1 MPILKEES
9 TEICMQRNSCR
20 NLAQNEPELAV
31 SKLNPCM
38 RGHIQSSNSYDEC
51 DSIASPY
58 SQFND
63 NQYPMNNDGSDNI
76 NIYQSPMPAWVETEP
91 HVIFWFFKLF
101 YVLLIKHLNI
111 SEVANFHNFC

>member
-1 MPILKEES
+1 MKHDCLSQVKDQLKTTAHQVSNNFSPTLKEEP

-51 DSIASPY
+51 DSIAILY
-58 SQFND
+58 SQFD
-63 NQYPMNNDGSDNI
+63 DNDGTDNI
-76 NIYQSPMPAWVETEP
+76 NIYQSVMPAWVETEP
-91 HVIFWFFKLF
+91 YVIF
-101 YVLLIKHLNI
+101 
-111 SEVANFHNFC
+111 